1 MSVNIVGIDD
11 MMTPFVGTTTK
22 ETTAVNLKEKTTHTG
37 RRALMLCVLGCA
49 WFGTMA
55 AAHADEVKVMI
66 SGGFAA
72 AYRELGPQFEHE
84 SGDTLATAWGP
95 SMGTTQNAIPVR
107 LARGEPA
114 DVLIMVGYALD
125 DLVKAG
131 KVVPGSKVDFARS
144 PIGIAVRDGAPKP
157 DIHSDDALRR
167 ALLDAKSI
175 AYSDS
180 ASGVYI
186 GNELFKKLGIED
198 QVKGKSRMI
207 PAEPVGNVV
216 ARGEAEIGFQQV
228 SELLPVKGVTVVGKL
243 PDDVQQYTM
252 YSAGVAAGSKD
263 PAGAAAL
270 IRFLA
275 SPEAASVIRKT
286 GLEPLAQ

>member
-1 MSVNIVGIDD
+1 MCCVG
-11 MMTPFVGTTTK
+11 
-22 ETTAVNLKEKTTHTG
+22 
-37 RRALMLCVLGCA
+37 
-49 WFGTMA
+49 FGTIG

-72 AYRELGPQFEHE
+72 AYRELGPQFEHA

-95 SMGTTQNAIPVR
+95 SMGTTENAIPVR

-144 PIGIAVRDGAPKP
+144 PIGIAVRAGAPQP
-157 DIHSDDALRR
+157 DIHSDDALRQT
-167 ALLDAKSI
+167 LLAAKSI

-180 ASGVYI
+180 ASGAYVAS
-186 GNELFKKLGIED
+186 ELFKKLGIEA

-243 PDDVQQYTM
+243 PDDVQQYTTF
-252 YSAGVAAGSKD
+252 SAGIAAGSKD
-263 PAGAAAL
+263 PAGAQAL
-270 IRFLA
+270 IHFLA
-275 SPEAASVIRKT
+275 SPAAAPVISRS
-286 GLEPLAQ
+286 GLEPLTQ

>member
-1 MSVNIVGIDD
+1 M
-11 MMTPFVGTTTK
+11 
-22 ETTAVNLKEKTTHTG
+22 KTRQTG
-37 RRALMLCVLGCA
+37 FRAWALGAICCA
-49 WFGTMA
+49 GFGTIGA
-55 AAHADEVKVMI
+55 VHADEVKVMI

-72 AYRELGPQFEHE
+72 AYRELGPQFEHA

-95 SMGTTQNAIPVR
+95 SMGTTENAIPVR
-107 LARGEPA
+107 LARGEPV

-144 PIGIAVRDGAPKP
+144 PIGIAVRAGAPQP
-157 DIHSDDALRR
+157 DIHSDDALRQT
-167 ALLDAKSI
+167 LLAAKSI

-180 ASGVYI
+180 ASGAYVAS
-186 GNELFKKLGIED
+186 ELFKKLGIEA

-243 PDDVQQYTM
+243 PDDVQQYTTF
-252 YSAGVAAGSKD
+252 SAGIAAGSKD
-263 PAGAAAL
+263 PAGAQAL
-270 IRFLA
+270 IHFLA
-275 SPEAASVIRKT
+275 SPAAAPVISRS